1 MNELQKVFN
10 YNGSPVRTVMVDGEP
25 WFVAKDVCEVLEH
38 SNHKVAVSRLDEDEV
53 SKVYLTDSLG
63 RQQSTTVVSEAGLYS
78 LVLTSNKPEAKQ
90 FKRWI
95 THEVLPSIRKTG
107 GYSVQRIPQSFAEA
121 LQLAAD
127 QAKALEAARP
137 AVEFVERYVENDG
150 LKTLRETAKILEVP
164 ERKFI
169 KWLQS
174 KGIIYKH
181 NGVNLPYQRYH
192 KEGHFE
198 VKTGDSDGF
207 AFTQTRFTPKGIEWI
222 HRLLLKDG
230 GLV

>member
-25 WFVAKDVCEVLEH
+25 WFVAKDVCAILELGNPR
-38 SNHKVAVSRLDEDEV
+38 STLALLDDDEKGV
-53 SKVYLTDSLG
+53 HNVDTLG
-63 RQQSTTVVSEAGLYS
+63 GSQQVTIINEPGLYS
-78 LVLTSNKPEAKQ
+78 LVLRSRKPEAKQ
-90 FKRWI
+90 FKRWV

-107 GYSVQRIPQSFAEA
+107 GYSTFKIPQTFAEA

-137 AVEFVERYVENDG
+137 AVEFVERYVDNDG
-150 LKTLRETAKILEVP
+150 LKTLREIAKILEVP

-192 KEGHFE
+192 KEGYFE
-198 VKTGDSDGF
+198 VKTGDSEGY
-207 AFTQTRFTPKGIEWI
+207 AFTQTRFTAKGVEWI
-222 HRLLLKDG
+222 HRLLIKCG
-230 GLV
+230 GLK

>member
-10 YNGSPVRTVMVDGEP
+10 YNGNQVRTVMVDGEP
-25 WFVAKDVCEVLEH
+25 WFVAKDVCEVLELE
-38 SNHKVAVSRLDEDEV
+38 KVDRAIAALDDDEKDTHIVS
-53 SKVYLTDSLG
+53 TLG
-63 RQQSTTVVSEAGLYS
+63 GNQRMSIINEPGLYS
-78 LVLTSNKPEAKQ
+78 LVLRSRKPEARQ

-95 THEVLPSIRKTG
+95 THEVLPDIRKTG
-107 GYSVQRIPQSFAEA
+107 GYSTFKVPQTYAEA

-150 LKTLRETAKILEVP
+150 LKTFRETAKILEVP

-192 KEGHFE
+192 KEGYFE
-198 VKTGDSDGF
+198 VKTGDSEGY
-207 AFTQTRFTPKGIEWI
+207 AFTQTRFTAKGVEWI
-222 HRLLLKDG
+222 HRLLIKCG
-230 GLV
+230 GLK

>member
-1 MNELQKVFN
+1 MNELIQVN
-10 YNGSPVRTVMVDGEP
+10 NGQLVVSSRQIAENFGKLH
-25 WFVAKDVCEVLEH
+25 KDVLE
-38 SNHKVAVSRLDEDEV
+38 
-53 SKVYLTDSLG
+53 
-63 RQQSTTVVSEAGLYS
+63 
-78 LVLTSNKPEAKQ
+78 
-90 FKRWI
+90 
-95 THEVLPSIRKTG
+95 SIREILVAENSAAKLFFESTFENRGKQYPEYLMNRDGFSLLAMGFTG
-107 GYSVQRIPQSFAEA
+107 KKALEWKLKYIQAFNEMEKQLSMSRVPQSFAEA

-192 KEGHFE
+192 KEGYFE
-198 VKTGDSDGF
+198 VKTGDADGF
-207 AFTQTRFTPKGIEWI
+207 AFTQTRVTPKGIEWI
-222 HRLLLKDG
+222 ALRWWS
-230 GLV
+230 